1 MEEALRLA
9 STNCKASLYSIY
21 DLALNGTFHVH
32 VSGARL
38 CFHCMKTLALAFA
51 KGKIAPAGRQFL
63 KKESILTFIELTE
76 DNNDKKKK
84 NGRPKKSSV
93 SRKSKTIGVCFSEP
107 ELYTLR
113 HRAKEAKLPLSV
125 YCHDAILNGEIKE
138 PLKKEELDILRSLAN
153 MGNNLNQLAKTAKF
167 LTVKR
172 LENEAQ
178 TILES
183 IQNIINKLSDDWK
196 NSKRKKL

>member
-1 MEEALRLA
+1 
-9 STNCKASLYSIY
+9 
-21 DLALNGTFHVH
+21 
-32 VSGARL
+32 
-38 CFHCMKTLALAFA
+38 MKTLALAFA

-138 PLKKEELDILRSLAN
+138 PLKKEELDILRNLA
-153 MGNNLNQLAKTAKF
+153 NLNQLAKTAKF